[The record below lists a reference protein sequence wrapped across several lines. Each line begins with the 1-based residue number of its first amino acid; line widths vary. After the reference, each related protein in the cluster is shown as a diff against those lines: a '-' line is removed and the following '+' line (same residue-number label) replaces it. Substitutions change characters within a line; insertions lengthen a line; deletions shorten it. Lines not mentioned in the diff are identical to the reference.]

1 LTTPNPIFVVII
13 IPVHTS
19 IAFRGDLAV
28 QKRGFSMYN
37 PTENK
42 SSTDRPKR
50 RPLKIYASD
59 PMTGRNLGNRAR
71 VDVENEELKPG
82 PSGQRI
88 MVLDYNSTTGK
99 HYPPVDLDEPGLLM
113 QGGLD
118 PSESDPRFHQQ
129 MVYAVAMRTLENFD
143 RALGRRIFLNKRGRP
158 LRIFPHAFYG
168 ANAYFDE
175 DLHAILFGYFRADD
189 SNPGENLPGQ
199 TVFTCLSHDIIA
211 HEMTHAIVN
220 RLRRN
225 FLEPSNQDVLAFH
238 EGFSD
243 LVALFQHF
251 SFIDVVKAQIQ
262 KTGYDLREATD
273 LLGLAPQFGHAT
285 ASGGALRSALGKPEL
300 RLSDDICEPHE
311 RGAILVAA
319 VFDAFILVYER
330 RTADLARLIGLQKG
344 DQQPLHPDMVN
355 RLAAEAVR
363 IAQSMLTMCIRAF
376 DYMPPVDVTF
386 GDFLRAMVTADVEL
400 APDDEIGQR
409 AAIIEGFRQRGIYP
423 DGVQSLAQESLV
435 WDPADTSL
443 PPLRW
448 EPTELLDVIVDAASQ
463 VSASSMPQQNKEIF
477 RYSINKKSSS
487 GVSPSAEQYDSPTVD
502 YSETVDEHTNSASDL
517 AQYLQRYATANAL
530 QLRLNPKYPIRA
542 LGVHPVFRV
551 APNGKLVIELIAQVD
566 QKISDR
572 VELEKFG
579 GLSPRGGTT
588 LVIGF
593 DGLVKYAVAKPLP
606 NESLPETIRQ
616 QAKAR
621 LSKQQGF
628 LLSADST
635 DAMLPYLDPDEF
647 ARRAMLRASMSNLH
661 FSR

>member
-1 LTTPNPIFVVII
+1 
-13 IPVHTS
+13 
-19 IAFRGDLAV
+19 
-28 QKRGFSMYN
+28 MYKVL
-37 PTENK
+37 ENE
-42 SSTDRPKR
+42 SNFDRPKR

-71 VDVENEELKPG
+71 VDVENEDLKPG
-82 PSGQRI
+82 PSGQRL
-88 MVLDYNSTTGK
+88 MVVDYNACTGK
-99 HYPPVDLDEPGLLM
+99 FYPPVNLNDPALLM
-113 QGGLD
+113 QGGLE

-143 RALGRRIFLNKRGRP
+143 KALGRRIFLNKRGRP

-175 DLHAILFGYFRADD
+175 ELHGILFGYFRADE

-225 FLEPSNQDVLAFH
+225 FLEPTNQDVLAFH

-262 KTGYDLREATD
+262 KTGYDLRSASS
-273 LLGLAPQFGHAT
+273 LLGLAQQFGHAT
-285 ASGGALRSALGKPEL
+285 ASGGALRSALGEPDL
-300 RLSDDICEPHE
+300 RLSDEMNEPHK

-319 VFDAFILVYER
+319 VFDAFIMVYER
-330 RTADLARLIGLQKG
+330 RTSDLARLIGLQEDDPK
-344 DQQPLHPDMVN
+344 PLHPDMVN
-355 RLAAEAVR
+355 RLANEAVR

-386 GDFLRAMVTADVEL
+386 GDFLRAMVTADTEMS
-400 APDDEIGQR
+400 PEDETGQR
-409 AAIIEGFRQRGIYP
+409 AALIEGFRLRGIYP
-423 DGVQSLAQESLV
+423 EGVQSLAQESLV
-435 WDPADTSL
+435 WSPADSSL

-463 VSASSMPQQNKEIF
+463 VSSSSVPHQMKEF
-477 RYSINKKSSS
+477 TRYSKAKSNSS
-487 GVSPSAEQYDSPTVD
+487 GLSPSAEQYDAPATESSDSYDESSNPL
-502 YSETVDEHTNSASDL
+502 SEL
-517 AQYLQRYATANAL
+517 AQELHRYAKNYAVKL
-530 QLRLNPKYPIRA
+530 GLNPSYPIRA

-551 APNGKLVIELIAQVD
+551 APNGRLVIELIAQVD
-566 QKISDR
+566 QKMPSSLDND
-572 VELEKFG
+572 EFG
-579 GLSPRGGTT
+579 GLLPRGGTT

-593 DGLVKYAVAKPLP
+593 DGVVKYAIAKPLP
-606 NESLPETIRQ
+606 NPQLPDVVNKTAQ
-616 QAKAR
+616 AR
-621 LSKQQGF
+621 LANQKKFLTTSDSK
-628 LLSADST
+628 
-635 DAMLPYLDPDEF
+635 DAMLAYLDPREF
-647 ARRAMLRASMSNLH
+647 AKRALLRANMSNLH

>member
-1 LTTPNPIFVVII
+1 MYK
-13 IPVHTS
+13 
-19 IAFRGDLAV
+19 V
-28 QKRGFSMYN
+28 Q
-37 PTENK
+37 ENQ
-42 SSTDRPKR
+42 SSFDRPKR

-71 VDVENEELKPG
+71 VDVENEDLKPG
-82 PSGQRI
+82 PSGQRL
-88 MVLDYNSTTGK
+88 MVIDYNACTGK
-99 HYPPVDLDEPGLLM
+99 FYPPVNLDDHALLM
-113 QGGLD
+113 QGGLE

-143 RALGRRIFLNKRGRP
+143 KALGRRIFLNKRGRP

-175 DLHAILFGYFRADD
+175 KLHAILFGYFRADE

-243 LVALFQHF
+243 IVALFQHF

-262 KTGYDLREATD
+262 KTGYDLRSAAS
-273 LLGLAPQFGHAT
+273 LLGLAQQFGHAT
-285 ASGGALRSALGKPEL
+285 ASGGALRSALGDPDL
-300 RLSDDICEPHE
+300 RLTDDINEPHK

-319 VFDAFILVYER
+319 VFDAFIMVYER
-330 RTADLARLIGLQKG
+330 RTSDLARLIGLQEG
-344 DQQPLHPDMVN
+344 DPKPLHPDMVN
-355 RLAAEAVR
+355 RLSNEAVR

-386 GDFLRAMVTADVEL
+386 GDFLRAMVTADTEMS
-400 APDDEIGQR
+400 PDDETGQR
-409 AAIIEGFRQRGIYP
+409 AALIEGFRLRGIYP
-423 DGVQSLAQESLV
+423 VGVQSLAQESLV
-435 WDPADTSL
+435 WSPADSSL

-463 VSASSMPQQNKEIF
+463 VSSSSIPHQYKEF
-477 RYSINKKSSS
+477 TRYSKSRNNSS
-487 GVSPSAEQYDSPTVD
+487 GLSPSAEQYDAPSTDSSDSYDESSNPL
-502 YSETVDEHTNSASDL
+502 SEL
-517 AQYLQRYATANAL
+517 AQELHRYAKSHADKL
-530 QLRLNPKYPIRA
+530 GLNSNYPIRA

-551 APNGKLVIELIAQVD
+551 APNGRLVIELIAQVD
-566 QKISDR
+566 QKMPPTLENSDY
-572 VELEKFG
+572 G
-579 GLSPRGGTT
+579 GLLPRGGTT

-593 DGLVKYAVAKPLP
+593 DGGVKYAISKPLP
-606 NESLPETIRQ
+606 NESLPEAVNKDAQT
-616 QAKAR
+616 R
-621 LSKQQGF
+621 LLNQRKF
-628 LLSADST
+628 LTTSDLR
-635 DAMLPYLDPDEF
+635 DAMLAYLDPSEF
-647 ARRAMLRASMSNLH
+647 SERALLRANMSNLH